1 MCDRSIAK
9 PNKGCEFKQA
19 RGNNRSRLCPYAEGE
34 QRGSGVTG
42 APDYPAGVMEE
53 THLLPRHHLRHR
65 EEEKYVDSSLLPV
78 FQSPD
83 SNSVSPPLKARIQL
97 TQEAWKH
104 SLQGAALLIYR
115 AEQEKSEKDI
125 Q

>member
-34 QRGSGVTG
+34 QRGNGVTG
-42 APDYPAGVMEE
+42 AQDYPAGVMEE
-53 THLLPRHHLRHR
+53 THLLPRHHLRQR

-78 FQSPD
+78 LPSPD
-83 SNSVSPPLKARIQL
+83 SNSVSHLLKARIQL
-97 TQEAWKH
+97 TQESWKH
-104 SLQGAALLIYR
+104 SLQGAALLIYG
-115 AEQEKSEKDI
+115 AEQKSKKDI